1 MIDVSPI
8 GDKKTN
14 YRWYICLMLFVATTI
29 NYMDRQV
36 LSWTWSDYIA
46 PEFHWTNNDY
56 GDITAIFSLVY
67 AVGMLFAGK
76 FIDWMDT
83 KKGFLWTIGIW
94 SLGACVHAYCGIAT
108 SGILTGHWLVGF
120 AEAKEN
126 IATVQNTASV
136 VMVSVYLFIAARC
149 VLAIGEAGNFPAS
162 IKSTAEYFP
171 KKDRAFSTSIFNAG
185 ATVGAL
191 AAPMTIPYIAAKFG
205 WEMAFILIGGLG
217 FIWMA
222 FWVFVYKKPEKNP
235 RVNAAELAYINQ
247 DKEDQVK
254 ETKEVIKEKK
264 IGLWKSFTF
273 RQTWAFIMGKF
284 MTDGVWWFFLFWAP
298 AYLKESYGLDSSESW
313 SYITVLYLITILS
326 VIGGWL
332 PTYFVNKGMNPYAG
346 RMKSM
351 LIFACFP
358 LLILLAQPM
367 GTYSVWFPVIIIG
380 IGAAAHQSWSA
391 NIFSTVG
398 DMFPKVAIATITGIG
413 GMAGGI
419 GSAILQKSSGLLF
432 DYAKAENISYFGF
445 SGIQAGYFII
455 FTVCAFT
462 YLIGWCIMKILVPRY
477 KPIILE

>member
-1 MIDVSPI
+1 MIDLSPI